1 MIPRIPVDSLLGNTQ
16 EHLQRTGRPLVTLS
30 YAQSLDGSLAAR
42 RGEPLALSGEESTK
56 LTHRLRAAHQ
66 AILVGIGTVL
76 SDDPQLTVRHGKGQ
90 NPQPVVLDSRLRF
103 PLEARL
109 LKTAK
114 KPWLFTA
121 VGVNVEAK
129 ERLRNAGAEVFEIE
143 TNEGGQVRLDK
154 VLGRL
159 GEKGISSLMVEGG
172 AAVIT
177 SFLQEGLADVLVLTI
192 APVYIG
198 GYNAVQTSLSRYA
211 KIKEADV
218 TTVGS
223 DIVLWGRLA

>member
-1 MIPRIPVDSLLGNTQ
+1 MIPIADLLEDEQ
-16 EHLQRTGRPLVTLS
+16 AHLERTGHPLITLS

-42 RGEPLALSGEESTK
+42 QGQPLALSGEGSLK
-56 LTHRLRAAHQ
+56 LTHQLRAAHQ

-76 SDDPQLTVRHGKGQ
+76 ADDPQLTVRHGKGS
-90 NPQPVVLDSRLRF
+90 NPQPVVLDSRSRF
-103 PLEARL
+103 PLDARL
-109 LKTAK
+109 LKGPK

-121 VGVNVEAK
+121 IGVNLEAK
-129 ERLRNAGAEVFEIE
+129 ERLRSAGAEVFEIE

-154 VLGRL
+154 ALNRL

-177 SFLQEGLADVLVLTI
+177 SFLQEGLADLLVLTI

-198 GYNAVQTSLSRYA
+198 GYNAVQTSLPKHV
-211 KIKEADV
+211 KIKAVDIAM
-218 TTVGS
+218 VGN